1 MEFANYTKACSSD
14 VGVNFSWNNSYVVS
28 FSDWLEHII
37 IDEGADV
44 SQVVLSICY
53 EIRWIRNK
61 RCFEGI
67 EIHSASNC
75 YKSAIKAIFNGV
87 QNELLQS

>member
-1 MEFANYTKACSSD
+1 MRSVWFASHF
-14 VGVNFSWNNSYVVS
+14 GVNFSWNNSSAKS
-28 FSDWLEHII
+28 FLDWLEHII
-37 IDEGADV
+37 NEGADV

-67 EIHSASNC
+67 EIPSASNC
-75 YKSAIKAIFNGV
+75 HNSAIKVIFNGV
-87 QNELLQS
+87 QNDLLQS